1 MDDSLKV
8 RLPWVGRGTIFLI
21 IVAALFLGGCG
32 GDDAA
37 LTTTTTVPSAT
48 TVPEPTTTA
57 VAPTTTVVGGIIA
70 ITVPT
75 TTTTT
80 TTTTAATTEAPPATV
95 PATIAPAAAPA
106 TVEFT
111 NHGIY
116 AGETWI
122 YFGWDDE
129 DTIAA
134 VTAVLGAPTID
145 LGWDADSICP
155 SPSRTVK
162 WDDLLLLF
170 TKADTDFWIGGVP
183 HFFTYQYSG
192 STPELFTTEGIGLG
206 STLSDLDDAYGGPD
220 LIITESP
227 FVLGEGFWTYK
238 DAPWTGMWGF
248 ATGQSPADTVTS
260 INGGAGCGE

>member
-1 MDDSLKV
+1 MDDSLKAW
-8 RLPWVGRGTIFLI
+8 LPWIGGAAVLLI
-21 IVAALFLGGCG
+21 IVAAFFLTRDS
-32 GDDAA
+32 GDEVAA
-37 LTTTTTVPSAT
+37 SSTTVAPTTTVPETTTTTVPPTTTVPDTTTTTSPATTTVPETTTTTVPPTT
-48 TVPEPTTTA
+48 TVPEPTT
-57 VAPTTTVVGGIIA
+57 V
-70 ITVPT
+70 
-75 TTTTT
+75 
-80 TTTTAATTEAPPATV
+80 PPA
-95 PATIAPAAAPA
+95 PD

-134 VTAVLGAPTID
+134 VTAVLGPPTID

-220 LIITESP
+220 LIITDSP
-227 FVLGEGFWTYK
+227 FVTGEGYWTYK

-248 ATGQSPADTVTS
+248 ATGQSPSDTVTS